1 MSIVGTR
8 VVRVEDHKLITSGG
22 EYIDDLSEELL
33 AGAGHVLFVRSPVAH
48 ARIAAIDVSAA
59 READGVLGVFTSANL
74 GLAPAREGP
83 TVEPWLA
90 VDTVRYVGEPVA
102 VLITEERYQLADAAE
117 LIDIDYDPLP
127 AVIGFAESLS
137 GKTLLF
143 EGTDS
148 NVAGTKGDL
157 DALSASDA
165 FDDCEVVVSRTI
177 LNQRVAPAPLEVRG
191 GACAWGPDGR
201 LTMWLSTQNAQMARG
216 VLADRL
222 GIAPEQIRVVAPDV
236 GGGFGAKIG
245 ADPEAVV
252 LAWVARELD
261 RPVRWIESRSENLTS
276 MTHGRG
282 QQQTI
287 TIGGRRD
294 GTVTAYRLEVVQ
306 DCGAYPRLAANALPG
321 FTGLMATGVYA
332 IPRVEFASRSVF
344 TNTTPVAAYRGAGR
358 PEATAAIERAMD
370 LFAAEIGR
378 DPAEVRR
385 ANFIQPADFP
395 YETPG
400 GATYDSGEYAEAL
413 DRVLAEGDYAGLRA
427 EQARRRAAG
436 EVVALGLGVACYVE
450 ITAGGGPGESG
461 RVVINRDGSVTAYT
475 GSSPHGQGLAST
487 LAMMLS
493 DQLGVPMDKI
503 TVRHGDTDE
512 IPKAVGTFGSRSLQQ
527 GGSAIQQAG
536 EAVIAKARELAAD
549 LLEANP
555 DDLELDVERGSW
567 QVRGAPS
574 AGVTNWAQLA
584 QQVDEGELSADL
596 WFTDGGPT
604 FPFGA
609 QLAVVDVD
617 TETGK
622 VVLRRIIALDDAGP
636 IINPLTFT
644 GQRHGG
650 LAQGTAQ
657 AMLEVMDYDADGN
670 PTTATFADYSIITAT
685 ELPDFELL
693 DMATPTTRNPL
704 GVKGIG
710 EAATIGSTPAVH
722 SAVVDAL
729 AHLGVRHL
737 DMPTTPLRVWQ
748 AINEATSGSAKEEV

>member
-1 MSIVGTR
+1 M
-8 VVRVEDHKLITSGG
+8 EDHKLITTGG
-22 EYIDDLSEELL
+22 EYVDDLTEELL
-33 AGAGHVLFVRSPVAH
+33 TGAVHAMFVRSPLAH
-48 ARIAAIDVSAA
+48 ATIAAIDVSAA
-59 READGVLGVFTSANL
+59 READGVLGVFTAADL
-74 GLAPAREGP
+74 GLAPPGEGP
-83 TVEPWLA
+83 MVEPWLA
-90 VDTVRYVGEPVA
+90 EGAVRYVGEPVA
-102 VLITEERYQLADAAE
+102 LLCTEQRYQLADAAE

-127 AVIGFAESLS
+127 AVIGYERSLS
-137 GKTLLF
+137 GETLLF

-148 NVAGTKGDL
+148 NVAGSHGDP
-157 DALSASDA
+157 ATFAS
-165 FDDCEVVVSRTI
+165 FDDCEVVVGHTI

-191 GACAWGPDGR
+191 ASCAWGQDGR
-201 LTMWLSTQNAQMARG
+201 LTMWLSTQNAQIARG
-216 VLADRL
+216 VLAESLGVDTDRV
-222 GIAPEQIRVVAPDV
+222 RVIAPDV

-252 LAWVARELD
+252 LAWAAGELG
-261 RPVRWIESRSENLTS
+261 RPVRWIETRSENLTS

-282 QQQTI
+282 QRQTI

-306 DCGAYPRLAANALPG
+306 DCGAYPRMAATMLPSL
-321 FTGLMATGVYA
+321 TGLMATGVYA
-332 IPRVEFASRSVF
+332 IPRVEYASRSVL
-344 TNTTPVAAYRGAGR
+344 TNTTPIAAYRGAGR

-385 ANFIQPADFP
+385 ANVIRPDQFP
-395 YETPG
+395 YQTPG
-400 GATYDSGEYAEAL
+400 GASYDSGEYAEAL
-413 DRVLAEGDYAGLRA
+413 DRVLAAGDYAALRA

-436 EVVALGLGVACYVE
+436 EVIAFGLGVACYVE
-450 ITAGGGPGESG
+450 ITAGDGAGGESG
-461 RVVINRDGSVTAYT
+461 RVVVNSDGSVTAYT

-487 LAMMLS
+487 LAMLLS

-512 IPKAVGTFGSRSLQQ
+512 IPAAIGTFGSRSLQM
-527 GGSAIQQAG
+527 GGSAIKRAG
-536 EAVIAKARELAAD
+536 EAVIVKARGLAAD

-555 DDLELDVERGSW
+555 DDLELDVEAGVW
-567 QVRGAPS
+567 QVRGAAS
-574 AGVTNWAQLA
+574 AGSASWAQLA
-584 QQVDEGELSADL
+584 QQVDEGDLSADL
-596 WFTDGGPT
+596 WFGDGGPT

-650 LAQGTAQ
+650 LAQGSAQ
-657 AMLEVMDYDADGN
+657 AMLEVMDYDVDGN

-748 AINEATSGSAKEEV
+748 AINEATDDNEAADTDTKEGV